1 MTKPE
6 ITQDTSE
13 TILWDTLREEC
24 RSEVEQARH
33 DLLDISV
40 KIDQSQLEVTKLQ
53 QRNASISTR
62 LQQIKTQLEIT
73 PKVDIH
79 KAYDSALEDQQRL
92 FVMTGQLDKLQS
104 DKSHIVKHIT
114 LLEKILNAIEIGNP
128 QSAKQHGLSLMSHT
142 VEMIIQAQ
150 ESERQRLARQMHD
163 GPAQALSNFILQTEI
178 ATRYFEIDQAKAKE
192 ELAAVKHTATN
203 TFQKIRDF
211 IYELRPMMLDDLG
224 LVPTLDRY
232 VEMLKEQS
240 GIEIRFISSGMEQR
254 LEPYLEVMIFR
265 AIQELLNNAIQ
276 HSQASQV
283 KLQVDANSSEVRV
296 TVEDNGK
303 GFVVETMGDKG
314 GMGLNVIRD
323 RVEMVG
329 GELQIHSI
337 LGQGSHISFRIPA
350 TTTSVF
356 A

>member
-104 DKSHIVKHIT
+104 DKSHIVKHIS

-192 ELAAVKHTATN
+192 ELAAVKHTATS